1 MSERVKDDA
10 GFVGDEGL
18 ALLTHAQESALDR
31 YHRVT
36 ADLGNPILGHLG
48 GEALE
53 MDEEAGECL
62 IAFAPRDEFFNPFGS
77 VQGGVVA
84 GMLDSTAAIAGVAKS
99 RFTIIT
105 QTLELKTS
113 FVMPVVAHHL
123 RARGR
128 CIRLGRNVI
137 FSEADLFDDKGRLL
151 ARASMTGRPVPL
163 DEVRALKQRADAL
176 KRKVRLR

>member
-1 MSERVKDDA
+1 MSERVRDEG
-10 GFVGDEGL
+10 GFVDEQEL
-18 ALLTHAQESALDR
+18 ALLTHEETALDR

-84 GMLDSTAAIAGVAKS
+84 GMLDSTAAIAAVAKS
-99 RFTIIT
+99 RFTVIT

-113 FVMPVVAHHL
+113 YVMPVVVHSL
-123 RARGR
+123 KARGR
-128 CIRLGRNVI
+128 CIRLGRSVI

-163 DEVRALKQRADAL
+163 DEVRALKRRADDL
-176 KRKVRLR
+176 KRKLAQR